1 MINETLVIRTTEIV
15 KNNPNMDILDALK
28 LAIQE
33 ENKFLNEL
41 YNNTT
46 ESSKNARKVLCKNT
60 YHLSNIF

>member
-46 ESSKNARKVLCKNT
+46 ERSKNARKVLCKNT